1 MKKHL
6 LIIAFVSVYC
16 AGGAAARA
24 AAPDCSKAET
34 QMEMNDCSRL
44 GYAAADKALNA
55 AWKKVVAKIGA
66 ESGKRKKLLVETQ
79 RAWIAFRD
87 KECEFE
93 SSEFEGGTMRPMIEN
108 SCLAGLTE
116 ARTKV
121 LELLLED

>member
-1 MKKHL
+1 MKRYL

-16 AGGAAARA
+16 AGGAAAKG

-34 QMEMNDCSRL
+34 QMEMNDCSHL
-44 GYAAADKALNA
+44 EYAAADKALNA
-55 AWKKVVAKIGA
+55 VWKKVAVKIGA
-66 ESGKRKKLLVETQ
+66 ESAKRKKLLVETQ
-79 RAWIAFRD
+79 KAWIAFRD

-108 SCLAGLTE
+108 SCLAGLTS

-121 LELLLED
+121 LELLLEN